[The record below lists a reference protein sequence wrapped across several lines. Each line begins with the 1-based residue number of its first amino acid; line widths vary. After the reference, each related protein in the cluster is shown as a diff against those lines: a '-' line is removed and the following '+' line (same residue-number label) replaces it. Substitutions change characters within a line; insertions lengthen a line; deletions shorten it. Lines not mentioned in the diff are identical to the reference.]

1 MEVTPSTILTKFL
14 VMAPF
19 QLKNPFPQKTSHGSE
34 TKRPNHHVT
43 SIRNVI
49 SNFGE
54 FYHTSTS
61 YTSMIYIVIF
71 RGLLDPLAKRAGNS
85 IKQAVTLLILNHLKA
100 LGFPV
105 KFTPIHG
112 KAFLIPILKE
122 ENTNEHSTQAHLFGV
137 ESSRRTAC
145 MFFNAP
151 PWYYP

>member
-1 MEVTPSTILTKFL
+1 MDPKQNVQTI
-14 VMAPF
+14 M
-19 QLKNPFPQKTSHGSE
+19 
-34 TKRPNHHVT
+34 

-54 FYHTSTS
+54 FHHTS
-61 YTSMIYIVIF
+61 YTSMIYIEIF

-85 IKQAVTLLILNHLKA
+85 VKQAVTLLILNHLKA
-100 LGFPV
+100 FGFPV

-145 MFFNAP
+145 IVFSTP
-151 PWYYP
+151 PRGITHSIHVCYIYIHLPETSTKCR